1 MINEYK
7 FGEIIID
14 HIPYLSDVIVLPD
27 RVQEDWWRKEGHK
40 LQLVDIQ
47 DVLEENSPTS
57 LVVGTGKFGIMQIS
71 DEVKQYLEQRNI
83 TLYAERTEKAV
94 EIFNHL
100 LVIETK
106 IVGAFHIT
114 C

>member
-14 HIPYLSDVIVLPD
+14 HIPYMSDVIVLPD
-27 RVQEDWWRKEGHK
+27 RIQEDWWRKEGHK
-40 LQLVDIQ
+40 LQLADIQ
-47 DVLEENSPTS
+47 NVLEEISPTS
-57 LVVGTGKFGIMQIS
+57 LVVGTGKFGIMRIS

-83 TLYAERTEKAV
+83 TLYAERTGKAV